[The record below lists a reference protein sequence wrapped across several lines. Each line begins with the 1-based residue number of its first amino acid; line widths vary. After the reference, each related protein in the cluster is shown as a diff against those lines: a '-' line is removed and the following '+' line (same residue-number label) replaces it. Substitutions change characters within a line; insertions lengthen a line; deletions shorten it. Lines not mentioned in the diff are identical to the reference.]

1 MNEVRN
7 VAKIHGIF
15 TMFFLVLI
23 TMWKSVLPELK
34 YMIFTRAS
42 EESKAKIETGEK
54 TDIENPPPT
63 YSEVLEITIENP
75 PPNYSEVSQITIK
88 DSENVP
94 RVEKILDI
102 LEDWKLNRKLEEIY
116 HLGTIPTEED

>member
-75 PPNYSEVSQITIK
+75 PTNYSEVSQMTIK
-88 DSENVP
+88 DSEN
-94 RVEKILDI
+94 
-102 LEDWKLNRKLEEIY
+102 
-116 HLGTIPTEED
+116 